1 MSVGDTSKQQMTKQT
16 GLPNFQLTALPWIG
30 LAIAV
35 GIGASYLFIG
45 PKLCPP
51 QGVLVLGGGY
61 DRETFAAQFAH
72 RHPQL
77 PVWVSGGS
85 EPEFANKVFGDAGV
99 SLQQVHL
106 DYEAVDTITNF
117 TTIADNLKAQGVTS
131 VYLITSDYHMR
142 RATLLGLLI
151 FGSRGIVFQPV
162 TIPSERAE
170 EPLVKTV
177 ADGVRA
183 LVWLATG
190 RTGNDYKY
198 RLKRTLYSWTTGRG
212 RA

>member
-1 MSVGDTSKQQMTKQT
+1 MQQQSSQMK
-16 GLPNFQLTALPWIG
+16 LRLSALPWIG
-30 LAIAV
+30 VAIAV
-35 GIGASYLFIG
+35 VVGVGYLYLG
-45 PKLCPP
+45 PKLRPP

-61 DRETFAAQFAH
+61 ARETFAAQFAQQ
-72 RHPQL
+72 HPQL
-77 PVWVSGGS
+77 PIWVSGGS
-85 EPEFANKVFGDAGV
+85 EPEFANRVFGDAGV

-117 TTIADNLKAQGVTS
+117 TTIADNLKGQGVTS
-131 VYLITSDYHMR
+131 VYLITSDFHMR
-142 RATLLGLLI
+142 RAALLGLLI

-162 TIPSERAE
+162 TIPSDRAE

-177 ADGVRA
+177 ADGIRA

-190 RTGNDYKY
+190 RTGNAYKY
-198 RLKRTLYSWTTGRG
+198 RLKRAIYSWTTDPT